1 MKLRVIS
8 LLVFCFANSAFAA
21 YPEKSIR
28 LVVPFATGGTSEI
41 VARSVANGLT
51 NALGQSVY
59 VDNKP
64 GGAGNIAMAEVKR
77 AVRALGL
84 TMRRDD
90 AGE

>member
-59 VDNKP
+59 VDNSPVALAISQWLKSS
-64 GGAGNIAMAEVKR
+64 ARHLMATR
-77 AVRALGL
+77 
-84 TMRRDD
+84 
-90 AGE
+90 